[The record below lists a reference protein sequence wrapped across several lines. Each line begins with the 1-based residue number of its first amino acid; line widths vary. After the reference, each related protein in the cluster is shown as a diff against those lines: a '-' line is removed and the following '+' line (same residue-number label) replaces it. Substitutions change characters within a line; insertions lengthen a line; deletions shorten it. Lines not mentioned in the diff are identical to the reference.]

1 MSNSPER
8 LRNAAEIWVRARHPS
23 IHSLPEIA
31 RRPRR
36 DKIRVGYFSSDFRDH
51 ALSHLMAEM
60 FERHDRSRFEVT
72 AFSFAPPSQTEIQQ
86 RLRAAFDR
94 FVDVW
99 DLLDKDVTAL
109 ARNAEIDIAV
119 DLNGFTTGSRTD
131 IFAMRAAPIQV
142 SYMGYAGTMGADYI
156 DYLIADET
164 VIPVPHQRHYTEK
177 IGYMPDTYFVRDT
190 RQHPPSSVSSRSEAG
205 LPEQGFVF
213 CCFNNNQ
220 KIRPDI
226 FDEWMRILK
235 RVPNSVLWLLEDN
248 EIAADNLR
256 KESESRGVD
265 SKRLV
270 FAKRTAVPAHLA
282 RHRLADLFL
291 DTLPFN
297 GHTTASDA
305 LWMGLPVLTRIG
317 ETFAGRVAAS
327 LLFAAGLPELITQ
340 TPEAYETLAVE
351 IATNPAKLGAIK
363 RKLADNR
370 LATAVFDVSLFTR
383 HMEAA
388 YVAMVSRYQAGLP
401 PDHIHLPH

>member
-1 MSNSPER
+1 
-8 LRNAAEIWVRARHPS
+8 
-23 IHSLPEIA
+23 
-31 RRPRR
+31 
-36 DKIRVGYFSSDFRDH
+36 
-51 ALSHLMAEM
+51 
-60 FERHDRSRFEVT
+60 
-72 AFSFAPPSQTEIQQ
+72 
-86 RLRAAFDR
+86 
-94 FVDVW
+94 
-99 DLLDKDVTAL
+99 
-109 ARNAEIDIAV
+109 
-119 DLNGFTTGSRTD
+119 
-131 IFAMRAAPIQV
+131 
-142 SYMGYAGTMGADYI
+142 MGYAGTMGADYI

-351 IATNPAKLGAIK
+351 IATPAKLGAIK